1 MTSNPYMVCMTFGLV
16 LEHNFVKNFICN
28 NSNLGK
34 FLIINLVTIII
45 LVTIAVV
52 SVYMV
57 KPVISIIHAAKSQDP
72 PSKLTTKLP
81 CLLIIWTLHVYV
93 KDSFACPY
101 ISTSSW
107 YSTQIIRINKMH
119 RSGQINRN
127 VISNAL
133 KNWDSVIIQIWD
145 V

>member
-1 MTSNPYMVCMTFGLV
+1 MTFGLV

-72 PSKLTTKLP
+72 PSKLTTKLT
-81 CLLIIWTLHVYV
+81 CLLIIWTLCMSKTVLLAHIFQLQA
-93 KDSFACPY
+93 D
-101 ISTSSW
+101 I
-107 YSTQIIRINKMH
+107 Q
-119 RSGQINRN
+119 
-127 VISNAL
+127 L
-133 KNWDSVIIQIWD
+133 K
-145 V
+145 